1 MNPEVSVKMDVR
13 KKFRT
18 VARRIHPSDAL
29 FHRRDIFLGLLGVL
43 IGVFI
48 GLVAEALK
56 LLISFVTNISYYGV
70 FSFDEASPSKN
81 HLGFWALFIPAIGGL
96 AVGLMARF
104 VNKGVYGHGLP
115 ETMEKILL
123 NDSLIEK
130 RMLFLKPIAAA
141 ISVGTGGP
149 FGDEGPIIATGGTLG
164 SAVGQILKTTN
175 YERKILLSCG
185 VAGAVAAAF
194 GSPFGGIFLALELML
209 FEFKA
214 RSLVPV
220 VLCAITAELIR
231 MKFIGDAL
239 AFPIPQVDL
248 PSGTVDLLC
257 YFSIGLIAGLV
268 AVGITHCV
276 HFLESTFD
284 KLPVHWMWWPAIGG
298 LCVGGF
304 GLLDA
309 RILGAGYETIDEL
322 LSGKI
327 LGLAAVSL
335 FAFKLCAWVIGV
347 SSRTTAGTLAP
358 LFFIGSSLG
367 VFLCGILMHYFP
379 AVLLDY
385 KIAALVGMG
394 ALFTGVTRSFLASVF
409 IVLECTHQFWAS
421 VPVLAG
427 AVAAYLISLFLMHH
441 SIITHELVKKGVR
454 VPSEVHDAQDEKKP

>member
-1 MNPEVSVKMDVR
+1 MDY
-13 KKFRT
+13 KGKFNK

-29 FHRRDIFLGLLGVL
+29 FHRRDIFLSLLAIFIGVIIGVL
-43 IGVFI
+43 
-48 GLVAEALK
+48 AEVLK
-56 LLISFVTNISYYGV
+56 LLINLVTNISYYHY
-70 FSFDEASPSKN
+70 FSFSEATPEYN
-81 HLGFWALFIPAIGGL
+81 NLGHWALFIPALGGL
-96 AVGLMARF
+96 IVGLIARF

-123 NDSLIEK
+123 NDSLIQK

-164 SAVGQILKTTN
+164 SAVGQIIKTTA

-194 GSPFGGIFLALELML
+194 GSPFGGVFLALELML

-220 VLCAITAELIR
+220 VFCAITAELIR
-231 MKFIGDAL
+231 MKFIGDVL
-239 AFPIPQVDL
+239 AFPIPQVTL
-248 PSGTVDLLC
+248 PTGIVNLLC
-257 YFSIGLIAGLV
+257 YFVIGLIAGCV

-276 HFLESTFD
+276 HFLENSFD
-284 KLPVHWMWWPAIGG
+284 KLPIHWMWWPAIGG
-298 LCVGGF
+298 LCVGAL
-304 GLLDA
+304 GLLDP
-309 RILGAGYETIDEL
+309 RILGAGYDTIDHL
-322 LSGKI
+322 LAGHI
-327 LGLAAVSL
+327 LGFAAVSL
-335 FAFKLCAWVIGV
+335 FALKFCAWIIGV

-358 LFFIGSSLG
+358 LFMIGSSLG
-367 VFLCGILMHYFP
+367 ILLCGILLHYFP
-379 AVLLDY
+379 SMQLDY

-427 AVAAYLISLFLMHH
+427 GVAAYLISLFLMHH
-441 SIITHELVKKGVR
+441 SLITHELNKKGVKM
-454 VPSEVHDAQDEKKP
+454 PLD